1 MIDNNMK
8 KAILIILLSI
18 SFSFTQSKETNEK
31 APKFEQFLFHPEAKK
46 IVDVS
51 SLFYRGNL
59 LHISYPEPYTGM
71 VVELGTGKADYKI
84 FDQSGFVKSRSK
96 LEVLYHYLKIIV
108 PAIVTVLSVTWLIEC
123 FNTILHHQE
132 KTEFIFLWIL
142 FSISNPLN
150 WCTAISLAVLGIYLL
165 ATYLNKRKIDAI

>member
-84 FDQSGFVKSRSK
+84 FDQSGFVKIPVNWIEFEFNVRDGLLHGEYRRWYYDGTIANVKNYKDGK
-96 LEVLYHYLKIIV
+96 LHGEERIYGPGGRLN
-108 PAIVTVLSVTWLIEC
+108 SVVKWVDGER
-123 FNTILHHQE
+123 Q
-132 KTEFIFLWIL
+132 K
-142 FSISNPLN
+142 
-150 WCTAISLAVLGIYLL
+150 
-165 ATYLNKRKIDAI
+165 